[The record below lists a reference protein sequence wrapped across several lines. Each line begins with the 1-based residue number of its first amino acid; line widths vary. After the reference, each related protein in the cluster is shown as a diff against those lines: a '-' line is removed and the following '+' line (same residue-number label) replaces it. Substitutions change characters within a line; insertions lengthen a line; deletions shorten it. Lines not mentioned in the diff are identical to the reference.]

1 MKITLP
7 ADFQDITLDQ
17 YQQWHKGLDKFKG
30 IALFSDVDLRKASVV
45 AIDKAHEHLTQLI
58 EDEDPRF
65 FKVVTHK
72 DIDYG
77 FINDWDKL
85 TGGEWI
91 DIENYSKDLLKNAH
105 KIMSIIYRPIER
117 RYLDKYSI
125 VPYEGS
131 NDDLKDVPA
140 SWFLGAMVFFCESE
154 TEYLNNIQQ
163 SLMEIAQQMILKND
177 GDGIV

>member
-1 MKITLP
+1 MKIILP
-7 ADFQDITLDQ
+7 ADFQDISLDQ

-30 IALFSDVDLRKASVV
+30 IALFTDVDLRKASVT
-45 AIDKAHEHLTQLI
+45 AIDKAHEHLSELMQ
-58 EDEDPRF
+58 DEDPRF
-65 FKVVTHK
+65 FKVVKHK

-91 DIENYSKDLLKNAH
+91 DIENYSKDLVSNAH
-105 KIMSIIYRPIER
+105 KIMSILYRPIER
-117 RYLDKYSI
+117 LYLDKYSI
-125 VPYEGS
+125 VLYEGT

-163 SLMEIAQQMILKND
+163 SLMEIAQQMISPKD
-177 GDGIV
+177 GAGTV